1 VASAAAL
8 NRGPAFD
15 APAIRSETRSSAP
28 PPGPGDT
35 AQWQMDLAAQNT
47 TDAPAWRNLPAWAAL
62 LVLFGITAVGC
73 VIDLMAGNS
82 LSWIF
87 NWSVVIAS
95 LAAVLM
101 VRRSEIFAVVVAPPI
116 IYAVGSLVMILIRSG
131 GLSDRRVLYDA
142 AANWLVYG
150 FPTMAAA
157 TAIVLVV
164 AGVRLILH
172 K

>member
-1 VASAAAL
+1 VSSAAAQ
-8 NRGPAFD
+8 NRTQTYDPATVRNQ
-15 APAIRSETRSSAP
+15 ARTTSAP

-35 AQWQMDLAAQNT
+35 AQWRLDTGKDEAAN
-47 TDAPAWRNLPAWAAL
+47 PKWRDLPAWGAL
-62 LVLFGITAVGC
+62 LVLVGITALGC
-73 VIDLMAGNS
+73 IIDLAAGNQ

-95 LAAVLM
+95 LAAVLL
-101 VRRSEIFAVVVAPPI
+101 VRRSEIFAVVIAPPI
-116 IYAVGSLVMILIRSG
+116 IYAIGSVVMILVRSG

-142 AANWLVYG
+142 ASNWLVYG

-157 TAIVLVV
+157 TAIVLLV
-164 AGVRLILH
+164 AGIRLILH

>member
-1 VASAAAL
+1 VASSAAQSRPQAAA
-8 NRGPAFD
+8 
-15 APAIRSETRSSAP
+15 APRKQAPTQSAP

-35 AQWQMDLAAQNT
+35 AEWRLDLKKVEDT
-47 TDAPAWRNLPAWAAL
+47 VPAWRNLPAWAAL
-62 LVLFGITAVGC
+62 LVLVGITAVGC
-73 VIDLMAGNS
+73 IIDLLAGNN

-101 VRRSEIFAVVVAPPI
+101 VRRAEIFAVVIAPPI
-116 IYAVGSLVMILIRSG
+116 IYAVGSVVMILVRSG
-131 GLSDRRVLYDA
+131 GLSNRRVLYDA